1 MQIRVAKWGN
11 SLAIRIPVKMTRVM
25 ALREGALIELSASSN
40 GIITLSP
47 VSGDERNMGV
57 KEHFGRV
64 NARLLNQPVSTPST
78 ELLREDARY

>member
-1 MQIRVAKWGN
+1 MRVAKWGN

-25 ALREGALIELSASSN
+25 ALREGALIELSTSSN

-47 VSGDERNMGV
+47 VSGDERNIGV

-64 NARLLNQPVSTPST
+64 NARLRNQPASTPST